1 VAKKRVDK
9 KEYGDRVVAT
19 NRRAR
24 HDYELLDGT
33 EAGMQLIGSEVRALR
48 ENGGDLSE
56 AWVDFNR
63 GQAWL
68 KGMRI
73 PMLKHAAFAHEEKR
87 NRKLLLHRAQIE
99 TLRGSVEREGLT
111 LIATKC
117 YFKDGRA
124 KVEICLARGKKQ
136 HDKRHAIKARDADRE
151 ARAAI
156 SRGRKG

>member
-1 VAKKRVDK
+1 VAKRVDK

-24 HDYELLDGT
+24 YDYELLDAT
-33 EAGMQLIGSEVRALR
+33 EAGMMLIGSEVRALR

-56 AWVDFNR
+56 AWVDFLH

-87 NRKLLLHRAQIE
+87 HRKLLLHRAQIE
-99 TLRGSVEREGLT
+99 SLRGSVERDGLT
-111 LIATKC
+111 LIASKC

-136 HDKRHAIKARDADRE
+136 HDKRHSIKARDADRE